1 MNDGTYIA
9 PYNLQKTGLYVMRV
23 RTLVPGLNATYF
35 KSTTLGR
42 LRANDFNKVR
52 GKFYVVHLQSQL
64 QF

>member
-42 LRANDFNKVR
+42 LRANDFNKV
-52 GKFYVVHLQSQL
+52 K
-64 QF
+64 